1 MAPFDV
7 PMFSPG
13 HKLVTEGIADEEVP
27 ATGVEAEIDVDDD
40 GGLVKFELTDEDVE
54 RALEDG
60 LGIVGYVPEV
70 DNEESEVKLLVDII
84 ADEVLVLGVGPDMEL
99 LVADC
104 AVVFEGIDDEL
115 IPDKVISVDRILSV
129 ELIRLVETLV

>member
-7 PMFSPG
+7 PMFSQG
-13 HKLVTEGIADEEVP
+13 HKLVTEGIADVEVP
-27 ATGVEAEIDVDDD
+27 ATGVEAEIDVDD

-60 LGIVGYVPEV
+60 LGIVGYLPEV
-70 DNEESEVKLLVDII
+70 DNEESKVKLLVDII